1 MTLQDFDLLA
11 KLSEG
16 DMIAQDVMYHPLWL
30 LAFYKKAKSANDNS
44 APIVD
49 EEKELHGMVLAE
61 MLVFMQQE
69 RDRLGGNCVFKMAD
83 LAALY
88 KKRFEDLGGVLPER
102 VHSTR
107 LKLRL
112 LAHIDE
118 LTESKRG
125 KTTYLAFDDDL
136 CDVFKTI
143 YEKDFDED
151 AFVLSRAADILRK
164 SLLERESKEFDGEFH
179 LDSQSLF
186 VPQVLSSFVDM
197 ILQGT
202 NINKNKKYLEQAN
215 LTISQLSGQK
225 IVKRTR
231 DNTTANYFCK
241 ARESPL
247 GIYLGMR
254 VHAKTRK
261 KEIVDKSYDLEIS
274 IPYSRVMELST
285 CLGNKVLQHYSTI
298 M

>member
-16 DMIAQDVMYHPLWL
+16 DMIAQDAMYHPLWL
-30 LAFYKKAKSANDNS
+30 LAFYKKAKSANGNS

-61 MLVFMQQE
+61 LLVFMQLE

-143 YEKDFDED
+143 YEKDFDEA
-151 AFVLSRAADILRK
+151 AFVLSRAANILR
-164 SLLERESKEFDGEFH
+164 
-179 LDSQSLF
+179 
-186 VPQVLSSFVDM
+186 
-197 ILQGT
+197 
-202 NINKNKKYLEQAN
+202 
-215 LTISQLSGQK
+215 
-225 IVKRTR
+225 
-231 DNTTANYFCK
+231 
-241 ARESPL
+241 
-247 GIYLGMR
+247 
-254 VHAKTRK
+254 
-261 KEIVDKSYDLEIS
+261 
-274 IPYSRVMELST
+274 
-285 CLGNKVLQHYSTI
+285 
-298 M
+298 

>member
-11 KLSEG
+11 KLNEG
-16 DMIAQDVMYHPLWL
+16 DMIAQDAMNHPLCL
-30 LAFYKKAKSANDNS
+30 LAFYKKAKYVNDNS
-44 APIVD
+44 IPIVD
-49 EEKELHGMVLAE
+49 EEKDLHGMVLAD
-61 MLVFMQQE
+61 LGAFVQQE
-69 RDRLGGNCVFKMAD
+69 KDRLGGNCVFKMEN

-88 KKRFEDLGGVLPER
+88 KKRFEDLIGVLPER

-112 LAHIDE
+112 LAHIDG

-125 KTTYLAFDDDL
+125 KTTYLALDDDL
-136 CDVFKTI
+136 CDIFKTV

-151 AFVLSRAADILRK
+151 AFVLSSAADILRK
-164 SLLERESKEFDGEFH
+164 SLLERESKEFDGQFH
-179 LDSQSLF
+179 LDLQLSF

-202 NINKNKKYLEQAN
+202 NIIKNKKYLEQAN
-215 LTISQLSGQK
+215 LTISQLIGQN

-231 DNTTANYFCK
+231 DSTTTNYFCK
-241 ARESPL
+241 AKESPL
-247 GIYLGMR
+247 GVYLGMM

-261 KEIVDKSYDLEIS
+261 K
-274 IPYSRVMELST
+274 R
-285 CLGNKVLQHYSTI
+285 NRQ
-298 M
+298 

>member
-1 MTLQDFDLLA
+1 MT
-11 KLSEG
+11 
-16 DMIAQDVMYHPLWL
+16 
-30 LAFYKKAKSANDNS
+30 
-44 APIVD
+44 IVD

-61 MLVFMQQE
+61 LAAFMQQE

-83 LAALY
+83 FAALY

-112 LAHIDE
+112 LAHIDG

-136 CDVFKTI
+136 YNVFKTI

-186 VPQVLSSFVDM
+186 VLQVLSSFVGM

-215 LTISQLSGQK
+215 LTISQLTGQN

-247 GIYLGMR
+247 GVYLGMM
-254 VHAKTRK
+254 VHTKTRK
-261 KEIVDKSYDLEIS
+261 
-274 IPYSRVMELST
+274 
-285 CLGNKVLQHYSTI
+285 
-298 M
+298 

>member
-1 MTLQDFDLLA
+1 MELL
-11 KLSEG
+11 
-16 DMIAQDVMYHPLWL
+16 
-30 LAFYKKAKSANDNS
+30 KK
-44 APIVD
+44 IVD
-49 EEKELHGMVLAE
+49 SFQSL
-61 MLVFMQQE
+61 

-88 KKRFEDLGGVLPER
+88 KKRFKDLGGVLPER
-102 VHSTR
+102 VHSKR
-107 LKLRL
+107 LKLRH
-112 LAHIDE
+112 LAHIDG

-136 CDVFKTI
+136 CDICKTI
-143 YEKDFDED
+143 YGNDFDED

-179 LDSQSLF
+179 LDSKSLF

-215 LTISQLSGQK
+215 LTISQLIDQN
-225 IVKRTR
+225 IMKRTR

-247 GIYLGMR
+247 GVYLEMM

-261 KEIVDKSYDLEIS
+261 KGIADKLYDLGVS
-274 IPYSRVMELST
+274 IPYSR
-285 CLGNKVLQHYSTI
+285 
-298 M
+298 